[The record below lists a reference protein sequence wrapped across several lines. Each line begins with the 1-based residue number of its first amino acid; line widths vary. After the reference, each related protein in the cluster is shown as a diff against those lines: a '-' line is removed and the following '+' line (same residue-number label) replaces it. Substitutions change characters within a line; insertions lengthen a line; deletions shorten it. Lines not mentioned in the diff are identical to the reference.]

1 MFSRQPVLISKT
13 TPLCSC
19 VFWTWRAYVLPHHEG
34 IAGWVQS
41 PIYKTLEFVVLI
53 CFRRNDFHPKNESD
67 LQKRSPL
74 ESRTIL
80 FSFYKNVL
88 RRRKRHSPIS
98 CFNRNSFSVSSVEM
112 YKFVLLLACV
122 SLVQGLMPMLRI
134 NKDINRIDFGDVQPT
149 PREHRR
155 QQRHNKHDQGY
166 GGYAPAHGYHDQ
178 GGYDHGQYAGQ
189 IQQQLHHG
197 GPYPKFFAYYNAG
210 GKRGGGLGSRRNK
223 VMRFICCFL
232 I

>member
-1 MFSRQPVLISKT
+1 
-13 TPLCSC
+13 
-19 VFWTWRAYVLPHHEG
+19 
-34 IAGWVQS
+34 
-41 PIYKTLEFVVLI
+41 
-53 CFRRNDFHPKNESD
+53 
-67 LQKRSPL
+67 
-74 ESRTIL
+74 
-80 FSFYKNVL
+80 
-88 RRRKRHSPIS
+88 
-98 CFNRNSFSVSSVEM
+98 M

-223 VMRFICCFL
+223 GGVQYGL
-232 I
+232 LLG